1 MTNKEV
7 WIVFTKNS
15 PLEGCSIDIDGC
27 DFYFA
32 EIYVPIEISSGTTSF
47 ETIVNQAK
55 NALAAERLVLVDVP
69 KCVRYYE
76 QEWTLDTAMN
86 KEVHALAAQALASG
100 EIQFGGFRP
109 EEIEELC
116 QYHLSMNE
124 LDA

>member
-15 PLEGCSIDIDGC
+15 PLEVCSIDIDGC

-32 EIYVPIEISSGTTSF
+32 EVYVPIESNSGTTSLD
-47 ETIVNQAK
+47 TIINHAK
-55 NALAAERLVLVDVP
+55 DALAAERLVLVDVP
-69 KCVRYYE
+69 KCVRYSE

-86 KEVHALAAQALASG
+86 KEVHTLAKQALVSG
-100 EIQFGGFRP
+100 AVQFGGFRS